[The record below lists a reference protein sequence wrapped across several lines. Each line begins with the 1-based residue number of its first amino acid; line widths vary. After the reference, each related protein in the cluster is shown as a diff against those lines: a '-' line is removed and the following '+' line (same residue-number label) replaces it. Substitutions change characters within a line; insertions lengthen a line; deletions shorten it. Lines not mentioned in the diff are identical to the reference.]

1 MPAFDPRT
9 DTRGAPCTRV
19 IPTAIREYDERAP
32 DPAETE
38 TATFALGCFWGPD
51 ARFGAMEGVVRTRV
65 GYAGGTTTDPTY
77 HALGDHTEAFQVE
90 FDPEAVSFRDL
101 LERVFRSHDP
111 NRQTSKTQYQNVVFA
126 GDADQ
131 RAVVDDYLAD
141 RGLDADAIGT
151 RVERLDRFYL
161 AEPYHQKYNLKGTPS
176 VVDVFEDADYDDATL
191 RESPAAAKLNGFA
204 SGHDVPD
211 ARELGVG
218 EGATAGRDRG
228 A

>member
-1 MPAFDPRT
+1 M
-9 DTRGAPCTRV
+9 

-32 DPAETE
+32 DPKETA

-65 GYAGGTTTDPTY
+65 GYAGGRAADPTY

-90 FDPEAVSFRDL
+90 FDPGVVPFRDL
-101 LERVFRSHDP
+101 LAAAFRGHDP
-111 NRQTSKTQYQNVVFA
+111 NHQTGKTQYQNVVFA
-126 GDADQ
+126 GGADQ
-131 RAVVDDYLAD
+131 RAVLDDYLAD

-151 RVERLDRFYL
+151 RIERLDRFHL
-161 AEPYHQKYNLKGTPS
+161 AESYHQKYNLKGTPS
-176 VVDVFEDADYDDATL
+176 VGGVLEDTGYDQAAI

-211 ARELGVG
+211 ARELGVA
-218 EGATAGRDRG
+218 EA
-228 A
+228 